1 MDQNTDTAATEEVSG
16 SMFLYQQPELLT
28 EKDHGHLG
36 LTPQEKPF
44 AHVEKERVVPLTM
57 TEFGSAQRHFP
68 IIFSST
74 DENAVPLAVLGIGE
88 GENLFVADGQWDPL
102 VYVPSYLRCYPF
114 AFARVAEDRMA
125 AVIDRKAA
133 IVGENSSFPFFVD
146 GKATAETEQM
156 MEFCMTY
163 EQERNKTREFCQ
175 TLAREG
181 LLITQQA
188 TQKLNDSDETVTL
201 AEYNTIDARKLTD
214 LDGDNI
220 LEFHKNGMLS
230 AMYLQLYSIENWR
243 HLMGRRMQAA
253 MAQNAN

>member
-1 MDQNTDTAATEEVSG
+1 MEQNNTDTAAQEISG

-28 EKDHGHLG
+28 EKDHGNLG
-36 LTPQEKPF
+36 LTPQDRPF
-44 AHVEKERVVPLTM
+44 AHVKNERVVPLTM

-74 DENAVPLAVLGIGE
+74 DESAVPLAVLGIGN
-88 GENLFVADGQWDPL
+88 GENLFVAEGDWDPM

-133 IVGENSSFPFFVD
+133 MVGENASFPFFVD
-146 GKATAETEQM
+146 GKATAETERM

-175 TLAREG
+175 ILAREG
-181 LLITQQA
+181 LLTTQQA
-188 TQKLNDSDETVTL
+188 THKVKESDEPVTL

-214 LDGDNI
+214 LDGDKI
-220 LEFHKNGMLS
+220 LELHKNGMLS

-243 HLMGRRMQAA
+243 HLMARRIHAEIA
-253 MAQNAN
+253 